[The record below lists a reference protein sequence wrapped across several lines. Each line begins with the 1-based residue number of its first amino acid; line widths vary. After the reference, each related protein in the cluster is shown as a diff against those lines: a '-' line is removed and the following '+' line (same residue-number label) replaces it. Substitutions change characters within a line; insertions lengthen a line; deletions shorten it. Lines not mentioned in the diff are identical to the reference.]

1 MFKYCVWY
9 SLKPQ
14 HIIHKQISLYAKAFK
29 TASFP
34 AHITIRHTL
43 EYEEADRVFRH
54 FKEMDNIYSFSPTG
68 KPKMSYAKIDDKDFY
83 AIEQAVSINDIGVNG
98 LHLSL
103 AYRIGKEFSPA
114 ELAIVSEIPRIKKED
129 IDIALADCSSEDPQQ
144 WNILSI

>member
-14 HIIHKQISLYAKAFK
+14 HIIHKQISLYAKAFG

-43 EYEEADRVFRH
+43 EYEEAERVFKH
-54 FKEMDNIYSFSPTG
+54 FKMMNNLYSFSPSG
-68 KPKMSYAKIDDKDFY
+68 KPKMTYAKIDDNDFY
-83 AIEQAVSINDIGVNG
+83 SIEQPVCINDVGVKD

-114 ELAIVSEIPRIKKED
+114 ELAIVSEIPSIKKED
-129 IDIALADCSSEDPQQ
+129 IYISLADCSSDDPQQ

>member
-14 HIIHKQISLYAKAFK
+14 HIIHKQIFLYAKAFK
-29 TASFP
+29 TSPFP
-34 AHITIRHTL
+34 AHITIRDTL

-54 FKEMDNIYSFSPTG
+54 FKEMDNTYSFSPYG
-68 KPKMSYAKIDDKDFY
+68 KPKMTCAKIDNKDFY
-83 AIEQAVSINDIGVNG
+83 AIEQSVRINDVGVKG

-114 ELAIVSEIPRIKKED
+114 ELAIVSEIPSIKKED
-129 IDIALADCSSEDPQQ
+129 IYIVLADCSSDDPQQ